1 MSHDDIVALGAYL
14 VGSLDSRERAS
25 VEAHLAGCAQCRE
38 ELASLAPLPG
48 LMSRI
53 TLDEAISGP
62 PPVDDAMLE
71 RLLAAAST
79 ERNVARHRRW
89 LAGAAAAV
97 VLVGTP
103 LAGIA
108 VYQSAT
114 ATHWHTAVAS
124 AGRLHMRVEMAPASN
139 GTALTLSL
147 SGVNPEEH
155 CELVAV
161 SDTGASE
168 VASSWVASYSG
179 TAVIRGTTA
188 ISYKHIKTLLIRTF
202 AGKTLVSVP
211 V

>member
-1 MSHDDIVALGAYL
+1 MSHDDVIALGAYL
-14 VGSLDSRERAS
+14 VGSIDAHERAQ
-25 VEAHLAGCAQCRE
+25 VEAHLAECQRCRD
-38 ELASLAPLPG
+38 ELASLAALPG

-53 TLDEAISGP
+53 SLEEAVTGP

-71 RLLAAAST
+71 RLLASASA
-79 ERNVARHRRW
+79 ERSVARHRRG

-108 VYQSAT
+108 VYQAAT

-161 SDTGASE
+161 SDTGATE
-168 VASSWVASYSG
+168 VAGSWVATYSG
-179 TAVIRGTTA
+179 TAVIHGTTA
-188 ISYKHIKTLLIRTF
+188 ISYKHLKTLLIRTF
-202 AGKTLVSVP
+202 AGKTLVTVA

>member
-14 VGSLDSRERAS
+14 VGSLDSRERTS
-25 VEAHLAGCAQCRE
+25 VEAHLAGCTQCRE

-53 TLDEAISGP
+53 TLDEAVSGP

-71 RLLAAAST
+71 RLLVSAST
-79 ERNVARHRRW
+79 ERSVARHRRW

-103 LAGIA
+103 LAGVA
-108 VYQSAT
+108 VYHSAT

-139 GTALTLSL
+139 GTALTLAL
-147 SGVNPEEH
+147 SGVKPEEH

-188 ISYKHIKTLLIRTF
+188 ISYKHLKTLLIRTF
-202 AGKTLVSVP
+202 AGKTLVTVA

>member
-1 MSHDDIVALGAYL
+1 MSHAGTIALGAYL
-14 VGSLDSRERAS
+14 VGSIDARERAE
-25 VEAHLAGCAQCRE
+25 VEAHLAQCPQCRE

-53 TLDEAISGP
+53 TVEEAVSGP

-71 RLLAAAST
+71 RLLRSASA
-79 ERNVARHRRW
+79 ERSVARHRRW

-103 LAGIA
+103 LAGVA
-108 VYQSAT
+108 VYQAAT

-124 AGRLHMRVEMAPASN
+124 AGQLHMRVEMAPASN
-139 GTALTLSL
+139 GTALTLAL
-147 SGVNPEEH
+147 SGVRPEEH

-168 VASSWVASYSG
+168 VAGSWVATYSG
-179 TAVIRGTTA
+179 TAVISGTTA
-188 ISYKHIKTLLIRTF
+188 ISYKHLKTLLIRTY
-202 AGKTLVSVP
+202 AGKTLLSVA